1 MFVPLRDA
9 NVPIWRDTCFLIE
22 AEWSVR
28 LRPIAGRSIIVG
40 MKPAR
45 AATRRYLP
53 GSPFNTPPVVRPVK
67 EFAAGDQVT
76 HDRYGLGRVLS
87 ADESGVFVDFGTQ
100 QERIAAP
107 YSKLTKL

>member
-1 MFVPLRDA
+1 M
-9 NVPIWRDTCFLIE
+9 
-22 AEWSVR
+22 R
-28 LRPIAGRSIIVG
+28 LRRTAAGSIIVE

-53 GSPFNTPPVVRPVK
+53 GSPFNKPPVLRPVK

-76 HDRYGLGRVLS
+76 HDRYGLGRVLTT
-87 ADESGVFVDFGTQ
+87 DESGVFVDFGTQ
-100 QERIAAP
+100 QERIVAP

>member
-1 MFVPLRDA
+1 
-9 NVPIWRDTCFLIE
+9 
-22 AEWSVR
+22 VR
-28 LRPIAGRSIIVG
+28 LRRPATGSILRG

-67 EFAAGDQVT
+67 EFAVGDQVT
-76 HDRYGLGRVLS
+76 HDRYGLGRVLG

-100 QERIAAP
+100 QERISAP
-107 YSKLTKL
+107 YTKLTKL